1 MVLICSV
8 ILLSVGCWVL
18 PYHGVMIITAYV
30 GVDQWLL
37 MVTFLPYPARPTTGC
52 YYWSIKIVCKT
63 GTGQGFLSGRSS
75 HQSVEETPIFSQF
88 SSPTISSSR
97 ATIESPS
104 LSKFSGQKINVF
116 PITRGPPGPA
126 WLSSVLTTIL
136 VNTKACPHY
145 NNTQHSSQQILIS
158 FSSSQ

>member
-1 MVLICSV
+1 MVPICSV
-8 ILLSVGCWVL
+8 ILLSVGCW

-37 MVTFLPYPARPTTGC
+37 MVTFLPYPDRRLEPLPSLLLEQK
-52 YYWSIKIVCKT
+52 YYAKH

-75 HQSVEETPIFSQF
+75 HKSVEETPIFSQF
-88 SSPTISSSR
+88 SSPAISSSR

-116 PITRGPPGPA
+116 PITRGPA

-136 VNTKACPHY
+136 VNTKACPHHSDY
-145 NNTQHSSQQILIS
+145 NNTQHSSQQI
-158 FSSSQ
+158 SSSF

>member
-1 MVLICSV
+1 
-8 ILLSVGCWVL
+8 
-18 PYHGVMIITAYV
+18 MIITACV

-37 MVTFLPYPARPTTGC
+37 MVTFLPYPDRRLGGATGAEK
-52 YYWSIKIVCKT
+52 YYAKH
-63 GTGQGFLSGRSS
+63 GTGQGFLSGRE
-75 HQSVEETPIFSQF
+75 QSPVRGGNRNTNLLTSDF
-88 SSPTISSSR
+88 SSPDISGSR
-97 ATIESPS
+97 ATIESHS

-116 PITRGPPGPA
+116 PITPGPAGPA

-158 FSSSQ
+158 F